1 MDSNKRRQILTGH
14 TGSVHALVVVRKLLI
29 SGSPEDQ
36 SIKVPKQKAFL
47 KRQFFFLLPFT
58 QIGVEYQNIQMRED
72 YHRDLYL

>member
-36 SIKVPKQKAFL
+36 SIKVTKQKAL
-47 KRQFFFLLPFT
+47 KKAKVFYSVLTKNRCG
-58 QIGVEYQNIQMRED
+58 ISKRSNA
-72 YHRDLYL
+72 